1 MAITL
6 LFASQMRTF
15 ITTKHSTGIV
25 YGANGPLAGAYVVA
39 SPSSEGGNGSS
50 YAFTDGSGHYSM
62 TTGLTAGSYNVSA
75 SAYGYITD
83 QISFVNVTTGQT
95 TSGADIDLQLSG
107 GISGKVTDAVS
118 GDPINATGLYAV
130 LSTGA
135 GTVGWWYGISG
146 PDGSY
151 LIATNLVTGTYNVTI
166 GLPPDGYFRQ
176 MTTASVV
183 AGVET
188 KNVDLHLD
196 RSGILSGK
204 VMMPNGTG
212 LFGIDVT
219 AISSDGVIYF
229 GFATTDSSGNYR
241 IATGLGTANYTVY
254 ASGAGNSTAYGG
266 LFTPT
271 PVLVTAGQET
281 SGIDMELTPVTTP
294 PMPSGVITGRITD
307 QDSNPVRSASVSA
320 LGSGGFGFGETDD
333 NGYYNISSGLGNGND
348 YNVSAT
354 ATGYFDAYYPTLVTV
369 TIGQTTPNINIV
381 MTAQP
386 PETFGTI
393 TGTVTGAPNPI
404 PEFQDTLIEM
414 LTLTLAT
421 VTVCGL
427 TLKVRR
433 SRNKLNLL

>member
-1 MAITL
+1 
-6 LFASQMRTF
+6 
-15 ITTKHSTGIV
+15 
-25 YGANGPLAGAYVVA
+25 
-39 SPSSEGGNGSS
+39 
-50 YAFTDGSGHYSM
+50 M
-62 TTGLTAGSYNVSA
+62 TTGLTAGMYNVSA
-75 SAYGYITD
+75 FANGYITG

-95 TSGADIDLQLSG
+95 TSGVDIDLQLSG
-107 GISGKVTDAVS
+107 GISGKITDAVS
-118 GDPINATGLYAV
+118 GDPINGTGLFAI

-135 GTVGWWYGISG
+135 GAVGWWYGTSG
-146 PDGSY
+146 LDGSY

-166 GLPPDGYFRQ
+166 GFPPDGYFNQ

-183 AGVET
+183 AGIET

-204 VMMPNGTG
+204 IMMPNGTG
-212 LFGIDVT
+212 LFGIDVN
-219 AISSDGVIYF
+219 AVSSGGVFYF
-229 GFATTDSSGNYR
+229 GSAKTDSSGNYR
-241 IATGLGTANYTVY
+241 IATGLGTGNYTVY
-254 ASGAGNSTAYGG
+254 ASGAGNVTAYGG
-266 LFTPT
+266 LLTPT
-271 PVLVTAGQET
+271 PVLVTAGQEI

-320 LGSGGFGFGETDD
+320 SGSGGFGFGETDN

-386 PETFGTI
+386 PEMFGTI
-393 TGTVTGAPNPI
+393 TGTVTGVPNPI
-404 PEFQDTLIEM
+404 PEFPDIPIEM
-414 LTLTLAT
+414 LSLALAT
-421 VTVCGL
+421 ATVFGL
-427 TLKVRR
+427 TLKIRR
-433 SRNKLNLL
+433 SRNKFNPP